1 MAFLNSGSRKIDVF
15 DSSVGIAQQYK
26 AGGIRPRGGHGLS
39 PGPTRQGPAWGGRY
53 RAGKPRG
60 RIREPT
66 SK

>member
-1 MAFLNSGSRKIDVF
+1 MAFLNSGSRKIDLF

-39 PGPTRQGPAWGGRY
+39 PGPKRQGPAWGGRY
-53 RAGKPRG
+53 RGGIPRG
-60 RIREPT
+60 RIWEPT